1 MLIRSF
7 ASTKTIPRPTA
18 GAFVALGNA
27 IRSGTVLPVLA
38 LAASLLVATASPDGH
53 AESPALGL
61 RAEPAPA
68 AAEGASPGL
77 RLNAAGLR
85 DDDVERA
92 IWLIEDL
99 GHRFQ
104 AFAQGEVNKHA
115 EADWTALH
123 RAYIDAAGKLAAL
136 RNDGRIVIADLP
148 PQTAAALRDGKIVL
162 DPLLAGSWRSDLVAR
177 ERQVGG
183 DDWSHISLLSGV
195 LLQRFGRLQ
204 PHADWPW
211 FQTHL
216 RRTAALPRARVES
229 DPEAAAA
236 LVRFGHLKDKQLLL
250 SLLSTSAATPEL
262 RNRWSARREALSREV
277 NEFLARQAS
286 ALGGGVASAMAR
298 EWSDY
303 GESAERVSE
312 SRVQAARRFPVPLL
326 QPGGRDPAASGV
338 HVRVTPPPR
347 ATGGL
352 ADFIEDAPERVKSP
366 APAAA
371 AARGDTAGR
380 EAPVVQD
387 DATGRNASTE
397 PTVSA
402 PAVSE
407 PAVSEPV
414 LSGTGEDAQAAA
426 WRNDLAT
433 RQYQSGGVTI
443 RIDGGSE
450 PVPAVPEED
459 FDKFARVGDMAFRL
473 MAPAAGRS
481 EDGPSA
487 QGTEGASNLHRTA
500 PGASGQAPDGI
511 GGDEIGGQGEAAE
524 STGSLISIWLTSAA
538 DQIGAVISLI
548 AFLLLAT
555 LVLLIILWIWLSER
569 RRALAEPPII
579 LSVLADEEPVDLRP
593 AAERGHTVDAA
604 DWIRV
609 DTPAPHSEAE
619 RTGERTAGE
628 RTAGERTGARAA
640 GRFAEASGPP
650 SDDYLHGP
658 AETDRSRADD
668 LRAEDWGD
676 IDRNDGDRRSHGLG
690 GMGHDTATFEDD
702 GDRLPARRSA
712 PAEDLEDDSETT
724 PQDLVSALR
733 AGHKSQ
739 FEIGLQRM
747 TGLSASDIKAVIKA
761 VDGEALATLCRAL
774 EVDELLFASIFMT
787 LRRQYHDEREVPP
800 HRLSQAIA
808 AFARTTPE
816 EARRQVE
823 RWVMDAEFSVV
834 DDHGDRNTAFG

>member
-1 MLIRSF
+1 M
-7 ASTKTIPRPTA
+7 
-18 GAFVALGNA
+18 
-27 IRSGTVLPVLA
+27 
-38 LAASLLVATASPDGH
+38 AASLLVATVSPDGH
-53 AESPALGL
+53 AESPALDL
-61 RAEPAPA
+61 RAERAPA

-85 DDDVERA
+85 GDDVERA

-115 EADWTALH
+115 KANWTALH

-162 DPLLAGSWRSDLVAR
+162 DPLLAGSWRSDMVAR

-195 LLQRFGRLQ
+195 LLQQFGRLQ

-211 FQTHL
+211 FQTHF

-262 RNRWSARREALSREV
+262 RNRWSARREVLSREL

-286 ALGGGVASAMAR
+286 ALGGGVVSAMAR

-326 QPGGRDPAASGV
+326 RPGDRDPAASGV
-338 HVRVTPPPR
+338 YVRVTPPPR

-366 APAAA
+366 APAVA

-380 EAPVVQD
+380 ETSVVQD
-387 DATGRNASTE
+387 DATGLDASTE
-397 PTVSA
+397 PAVSA
-402 PAVSE
+402 PTISE

-414 LSGTGEDAQAAA
+414 LSETGEDAQTAA

-433 RQYQSGGVTI
+433 SQYQSGGVTI

-450 PVPAVPEED
+450 PVPAAPEED

-487 QGTEGASNLHRTA
+487 QGTESASNLLRPA
-500 PGASGQAPDGI
+500 PGASGQAPAPDGI
-511 GGDEIGGQGEAAE
+511 GGDEIGGQGEGAE

-538 DQIGAVISLI
+538 DQVGAVISLI

-593 AAERGHTVDAA
+593 AAERGNTVDAA

-609 DTPAPHSEAE
+609 DTPVPDSEAE
-619 RTGERTAGE
+619 RAAKGRTAGE
-628 RTAGERTGARAA
+628 RTTGERTGARAA
-640 GRFAEASGPP
+640 GRFAEASSPL

-658 AETDRSRADD
+658 AEADRSRADD
-668 LRAEDWGD
+668 LRAEDWSD
-676 IDRNDGDRRSHGLG
+676 IDRNDGDRRSDDLG
-690 GMGHDTATFEDD
+690 GGHDTATFEDD
-702 GDRLPARRSA
+702 EDRLPARQSA
-712 PAEDLEDDSETT
+712 SAEDPEDDTETT

-739 FEIGLQRM
+739 FEIGLQRL